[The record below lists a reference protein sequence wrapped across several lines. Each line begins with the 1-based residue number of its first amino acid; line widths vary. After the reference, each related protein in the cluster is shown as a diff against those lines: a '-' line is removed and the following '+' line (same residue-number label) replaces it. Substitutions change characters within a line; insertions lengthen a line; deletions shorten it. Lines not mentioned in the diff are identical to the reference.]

1 VSARVLIGLAIVAAA
16 RIAIADAPPVVAIA
30 GDAGTCPTASDVTAA
45 LTAIFP
51 NLKSATP
58 DDPTALH
65 VELRPEGEGFH
76 VRAGDVERDFTGG
89 DCAERA
95 RKAAVFVALV
105 LAPPTV
111 EMPPEPAAA
120 APSTAPGETI
130 ARTAV
135 VLPPPSPAAPSGP
148 PWLQLDVAAAL
159 ETAPRDANNLVAGG
173 GEIGVFIGGAR
184 VGAVATLSG
193 LTPTDMQVG
202 TTGAQLTRTPAA
214 FGIRGRARSGRVGFA
229 ADAAL
234 TTALLTVRGLD
245 PSYGAQS
252 ERFEVGARVGARIE
266 VWPWSRI
273 AVFAAARLDIVPD
286 TYELALPGAG
296 MVGTTPGWWIGGVI
310 GVTAG
315 FQ

>member
-1 VSARVLIGLAIVAAA
+1 MSARVLIGLAIVAAA
-16 RIAIADAPPVVAIA
+16 RIAAADAPPVVAIA
-30 GDAGTCPTASDVTAA
+30 GDAGTCPTASDVAAA

-51 NLKSATP
+51 NLETATP
-58 DDPTALH
+58 DDPAALH
-65 VELRPEGEGFH
+65 VELSPQGEGFH

-111 EMPPEPAAA
+111 EVPPDPVA
-120 APSTAPGETI
+120 APSAAPGETS
-130 ARTAV
+130 ARAAV
-135 VLPPPSPAAPSGP
+135 ALPPVGPAAPSGP
-148 PWLQLDVAAAL
+148 PWLQLDVAAAI

-173 GEIGVFIGGAR
+173 GELGVFIGGAR
-184 VGAVATLSG
+184 VGAIATLSG
-193 LTPTDMQVG
+193 LAPTDMQVG

-252 ERFEVGARVGARIE
+252 ERFELGARVGARIE

-296 MVGTTPGWWIGGVI
+296 MVGATPGWWIGGVI